1 MKRYKLKFIAN
12 IINGIDGHSILD
24 IGCRDCYLNELL
36 TQDLEY
42 LGCDIFQ
49 NQKGSVDVVGDFQ
62 DIHFTEQYDF
72 VTALDVV
79 EHVDDPFALTEKI
92 FKTSKKYV
100 IITLPNIFNY
110 SKKFDFLFNN
120 SLGGKY
126 DFYTENKLDRHRWIM
141 NYEQI
146 VRFYKHIALKYD
158 TKLTIHNLKMGFDNS
173 NKLKKL
179 ILHAINLFLGKKNSA
194 KTLVGVF
201 CKK

>member
-1 MKRYKLKFIAN
+1 MKRHKLEFIAN
-12 IINGIDGHSILD
+12 IINGNEGHSILD

-36 TQDLEY
+36 TQELEY

-62 DIHFTEQYDF
+62 DIHFTDQYDF

-79 EHVDDPFALTEKI
+79 EHVDDPYALIEKI

-110 SKKFDFLFNN
+110 SKKYDFIFNN

-126 DFYTENKLDRHRWIM
+126 NFYTENKLDRHRWVM

-158 TKLTIHNLKMGFDNS
+158 TELTIHNLKMGFENG

-179 ILHAINLFLGKKNSA
+179 ILHTINFFLGKKSSV